1 VRRPRRSVVCLCVA
15 VIVLAA
21 LLPGS
26 SVLDYAL
33 FEPQWVLLP
42 DDPPVVVCITSAP
55 SREQP
60 ASLLSLLP
68 SRAPPSLPLA

>member
-1 VRRPRRSVVCLCVA
+1 MRRPSRPVVYLCVA

-26 SVLDYAL
+26 SALDYAL
-33 FEPQWVLLP
+33 FEPHWILLP
-42 DDPPVVVCITSAP
+42 DDAPVVVCHTGTP
-55 SREQP
+55 GREQP